1 MSCLIIGTVPSYIH
15 ASAWLTL
22 CSLRKDPT
30 VQRKNPRHS
39 GRLSPPPQPAAQPPS
54 PDANHAGPS
63 VSCQCGVPEPVHPT
77 TWAAASIFPPELT
90 ELVTGMTKAVNG
102 RAEGGPTMQERHEA
116 LQMAQ
121 RIFNMEGLPSET
133 KDKAQRVI
141 MALATTLDDTFS
153 N

>member
-1 MSCLIIGTVPSYIH
+1 
-15 ASAWLTL
+15 
-22 CSLRKDPT
+22 
-30 VQRKNPRHS
+30 
-39 GRLSPPPQPAAQPPS
+39 
-54 PDANHAGPS
+54 
-63 VSCQCGVPEPVHPT
+63 
-77 TWAAASIFPPELT
+77 
-90 ELVTGMTKAVNG
+90 MTKAVNG